1 MARILA
7 TLFFATTLVLATAL
21 AGTWWFTYQLMQ
33 STNPP
38 PPEPLPAVLPNPQV
52 SPLQV
57 HYQLDLPGRGEIF
70 PALAASNAIDYWPVA
85 VLTISNT
92 SDRPVLQT
100 ISAEIPEW
108 SRRSTKTL
116 IVGPRETRV
125 VHINPELLPQAYQ
138 NAEIRRAL
146 LELRA
151 TSPGNQSGFDQT
163 RPVFLHAV
171 SDLYWGSKFANA
183 QFIARWVTP
192 HDPAVIRLVSSARNY
207 IPAGRLAGYR
217 LPGNAPDRVTAQ
229 VRNQAR
235 AVFEAMRHIG
245 ISYVD
250 SLFTFGNFTGEAQR
264 VRLPRET
271 LSLSSANCVDVS
283 VAFASAME
291 NLGMDP
297 VIVIV
302 PGHAFAGVRVA
313 PESRQILY
321 LDLTV
326 LPEGSFERAISRAEY
341 WLKKTPANRELVID
355 IAAARALGIYPI
367 PLPVQAHSA
376 TPKAFQHEA
385 SKKHLSDH
393 SG

>member
-1 MARILA
+1 MTRVLA
-7 TLFFATTLVLATAL
+7 VLFFATTVVLATAL

-33 STNPP
+33 SSNPP
-38 PPEPLPAVLPNPQV
+38 PPEPLPVLLPSPQV

-57 HYQLDLPGRGEIF
+57 RYQLDLPGRGEIF
-70 PALAASNAIDYWPVA
+70 PALASSNARDYWPVA

-92 SDRPVLQT
+92 SARPVLQT
-100 ISAEIPEW
+100 ISAEIPDW

-138 NAEIRRAL
+138 NTEIRRAL

-151 TSPGNQSGFDQT
+151 SSPGNKSGFEQT
-163 RPVFLHAV
+163 RPVFLHSV
-171 SDLYWGSKFANA
+171 SDLYWGSKFSNA
-183 QFIARWVTP
+183 QYIARWVTP
-192 HDPAVIRLVSSARNY
+192 HDPSVIRLVSSARNY
-207 IPAGRLAGYR
+207 APAGRLAGYR
-217 LPGNAPDRVTAQ
+217 LSGSTPDRVSAQ

-250 SLFTFGNFTGEAQR
+250 SLFTFGSFTEAAQR

-271 LSLSSANCVDVS
+271 LNQSSANCVDVS

-302 PGHAFAGVRVA
+302 PGHAFVGVRIA
-313 PESRQILY
+313 RDSRQILY

-326 LPEGSFERAISRAEY
+326 LPGGSFERAISRAEY
-341 WLKKTPANRELVID
+341 WLKKTPSNRELVID

-367 PLPVQAHSA
+367 PLPVQAYSDA
-376 TPKAFQHEA
+376 PKGSQQPARK
-385 SKKHLSDH
+385 SS
-393 SG
+393 S

>member
-1 MARILA
+1 MTKIL
-7 TLFFATTLVLATAL
+7 TVLFFATTVVLATAL
-21 AGTWWFTYQLMQ
+21 GATWWFAYQLMQ

-38 PPEPLPAVLPNPQV
+38 PPEPLPVLLPSPQV

-57 HYQLDLPGRGEIF
+57 RYQVDLPGRGEIF
-70 PALAASNAIDYWPVA
+70 PALASSNARDYWPVA

-92 SDRPVLQT
+92 SNRPVLQT

-125 VHINPELLPQAYQ
+125 VHINPELLPQAYE
-138 NAEIRRAL
+138 NTEIRRAL

-151 TSPGNQSGFDQT
+151 SGPGNQPGFDQS
-163 RPVFLHAV
+163 RPVFLHSV
-171 SDLYWGSKFANA
+171 SDLYWGNKFANA
-183 QFIARWVTP
+183 QFVARWVTP
-192 HDPAVIRLVSSARNY
+192 HDPAVIRLVSAARNY
-207 IPAGRLAGYR
+207 VPAGRLAGYR
-217 LPGNAPDRVTAQ
+217 LSGNSPERVSAQ
-229 VRNQAR
+229 VRREAR
-235 AVFEAMRHIG
+235 AIFEAMRQIG

-250 SLFTFGNFTGEAQR
+250 SLFTFGNFSGEAQR

-271 LSLSSANCVDVS
+271 LNQSSANCVDVS

-302 PGHAFAGVRVA
+302 PGHAFAGVRLTRD
-313 PESRQILY
+313 SRETLY

-326 LPEGSFERAISRAEY
+326 LPEGSFERAVSRAAY
-341 WLKKTPANRELVID
+341 WLKKTPSNQQLVID
-355 IAAARALGIYPI
+355 ISAARALGIYPI
-367 PLPVQAHSA
+367 PLPVQAKSVES
-376 TPKAFQHEA
+376 PQSEA
-385 SKKHLSDH
+385 SKATSSL
-393 SG
+393 

>member
-7 TLFFATTLVLATAL
+7 TLFFATTVVLATAL
-21 AGTWWFTYQLMQ
+21 AGTWWFTYQLMK
-33 STNPP
+33 SSNPP
-38 PPEPLPAVLPNPQV
+38 PPEPLPAVLPSPQV

-57 HYQLDLPGRGEIF
+57 RYQLDLPGRGEIF
-70 PALAASNAIDYWPVA
+70 PALAASNAVDYWPVA

-138 NAEIRRAL
+138 NTEFRRAL

-151 TSPGNQSGFDQT
+151 TSPGNHSGFDQT

-217 LPGNAPDRVTAQ
+217 LPGNAPDRMTAQ
-229 VRNQAR
+229 VRNEAR
-235 AVFEAMRHIG
+235 AVFEAMRHVG

-313 PESRQILY
+313 PESREILY

-326 LPEGSFERAISRAEY
+326 LPGGSFERAISRAEY
-341 WLKKTPANRELVID
+341 WLKKTPSNRELVID

-367 PLPVQAHSA
+367 PLPVQAYSENPKRSQPGNKA
-376 TPKAFQHEA
+376 T
-385 SKKHLSDH
+385 S
-393 SG
+393 